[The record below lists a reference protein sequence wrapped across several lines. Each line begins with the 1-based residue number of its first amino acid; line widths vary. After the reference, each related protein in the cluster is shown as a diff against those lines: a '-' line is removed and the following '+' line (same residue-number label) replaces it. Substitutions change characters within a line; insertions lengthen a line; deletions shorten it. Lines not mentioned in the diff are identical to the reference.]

1 MSIALSERVGYN
13 ACITFLMNEQSQ
25 KHISADTPAIEI
37 EPKEKGFFR
46 EMVEFA
52 LIALIIVVPFRIF
65 IAQPYIVNGASMDP
79 TFATGDYLIVD
90 QLSYRFSTPERGS
103 VLIFKYP
110 KDPSWYFIK
119 RVIGLPLETVE
130 INDGVI
136 TIKNG
141 AHPEGFVLNEPYIE
155 FAKVEDS
162 TITLKADEYFAVGD
176 NRLGSADSR
185 MWGPVPSY
193 DIVGRPILQILPF
206 KKLGLLPGDKTSLLN
221 TVK

>member
-1 MSIALSERVGYN
+1 
-13 ACITFLMNEQSQ
+13 MNDQSQ
-25 KHISADTPAIEI
+25 QNISADTPAIEI
-37 EPKEKGFFR
+37 KPKEKGFFR

-52 LIALIIVVPFRIF
+52 VIALLIVVPFRIF

-79 TFATGDYLIVD
+79 TFETGDYLIVD
-90 QLSYRFSTPERGS
+90 QLTYRFSTPERGS

-130 INDGVI
+130 IKDGDI
-136 TIKNG
+136 TIKNSS
-141 AHPEGFVLNEPYIE
+141 HPEGFVLNEPYVK
-155 FAKVEDS
+155 FAKIENG
-162 TITLKADEYFAVGD
+162 TFTLKADEYFAVGD

-193 DIVGRPILQILPF
+193 DIVGRPVIQLFPL
-206 KKLGLLPGDKTSLLN
+206 KKIGIFPGDKTSLLN
-221 TVK
+221 AVK